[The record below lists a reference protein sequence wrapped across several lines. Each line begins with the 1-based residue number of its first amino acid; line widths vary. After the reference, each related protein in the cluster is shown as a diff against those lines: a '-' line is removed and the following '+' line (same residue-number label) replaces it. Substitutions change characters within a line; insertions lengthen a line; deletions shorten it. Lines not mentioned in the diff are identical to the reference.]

1 MPELDKE
8 NRPYLT
14 KSHYLSCMYMHAAF
28 PSFKL
33 PINYFLLNYNQ
44 ISQYNKQTKWDLPL
58 KSRNE
63 RSSRIIGKFLKTFD
77 IKAAPIW
84 DLLNLEH
91 WWTANQAR
99 ILPSKNDLS
108 TGWKTLQDKA
118 VTFSVF
124 WEDGYVNRLE
134 YFGAIG

>member
-8 NRPYLT
+8 NRPNLT
-14 KSHYLSCMYMHAAF
+14 KSHYLSCMYMQAAF
-28 PSFKL
+28 PSNL
-33 PINYFLLNYNQ
+33 NYFLLNSYQ

-58 KSRNE
+58 KSRNA

-84 DLLNLEH
+84 DLLNLER

-108 TGWKTLQDKA
+108 TEWKTLQDKA